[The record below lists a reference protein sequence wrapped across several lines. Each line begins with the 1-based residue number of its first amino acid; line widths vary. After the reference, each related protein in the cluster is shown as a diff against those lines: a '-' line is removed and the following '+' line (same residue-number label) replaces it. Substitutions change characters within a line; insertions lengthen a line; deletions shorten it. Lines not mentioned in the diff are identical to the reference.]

1 MDLSE
6 FRPSRLWKKLS
17 SERRLAAAE
26 LFWADEQSTEQQIEA
41 VGALAAHMK
50 FRAKSVVGLPLEK
63 KAKYLATLPVVS
75 DTVAARALVNYH
87 LARQRPMMAAF
98 LDSLGI
104 AHEDGLINDDNMTKP
119 DKAALTAA
127 AAELATRF
135 PRDDVSL
142 YFSTLVSQDPDTW
155 GGLAELTAEHSP
167 ARKPCWRCS
176 SPRSR
181 SRSLHRRRS
190 RRSCAG

>member
-1 MDLSE
+1 MDVSE
-6 FRPSRLWKKLS
+6 FRPSRLWKRLS
-17 SERRLAAAE
+17 SERRMAAAE

-104 AHEDGLINDDNMTKP
+104 AHEDGLISDENMTKP

-127 AAELATRF
+127 AADLAARF

-155 GGLAELTAEHSP
+155 GGLAELTPENLP
-167 ARKPCWRCS
+167 AR
-176 SPRSR
+176 
-181 SRSLHRRRS
+181 
-190 RRSCAG
+190 

>member
-6 FRPSRLWKKLS
+6 FRPSRLWKRMPAD
-17 SERRLAAAE
+17 RRLAAAE

-50 FRAKSVVGLPLEK
+50 FRAKSVVALPIEK
-63 KAKYLATLPVVS
+63 KAKYLATLPGIS

-87 LARQRPMMAAF
+87 LAHQRPMMGAF

-104 AHEDGLINDDNMTKP
+104 AHEEGLISEDNVTKP
-119 DKAALTAA
+119 DKAALAA
-127 AAELATRF
+127 AATELGARF
-135 PRDDVSL
+135 PKEDVSL

-155 GGLAELTAEHSP
+155 GALADLTPGGVP
-167 ARKPCWRCS
+167 AP
-176 SPRSR
+176 
-181 SRSLHRRRS
+181 
-190 RRSCAG
+190 